1 MSDSDREK
9 PEGSSKE
16 PAKAENDSVID
27 LVEEIEEPSAP
38 DSPPPLEE
46 LRQDIGA
53 ALDADAPPSNALPD
67 LGRLDFEEDEDL
79 ATRDGI
85 PADPVLAKTDMP
97 SLDESLDW
105 LLQPG
110 PEDSFEDRGAPA
122 AASADISVEES
133 SFDQPPTGGEMLLE
147 TTGEPPGALDIG
159 VEDDDI
165 ELIEIEE
172 DEPDSQLAWLDDLN
186 PDQPAAAA
194 KAPPDAAA
202 PAFPP
207 SDADADLFAATSA
220 ADIFAANLAFGEG
233 VSENISAA
241 SAPLIAAAATL
252 PLAAAPIAP
261 SSEAPP
267 AAEVASLTAGQIE
280 AAVER
285 LIERKLGGSL
295 ESLVLKAVETAV
307 ASEIKRL
314 QRLLLEYDPDDPT
327 A

>member
-9 PEGSSKE
+9 PEDSSKE

-27 LVEEIEEPSAP
+27 LVEEIEEQDAP
-38 DSPPPLEE
+38 DSQPPLED
-46 LRQDIGA
+46 LRQHIGEA
-53 ALDADAPPSNALPD
+53 MDADALLSDALPE

-79 ATRDGI
+79 ATRVSV
-85 PADPVLAKTDMP
+85 PADPVLAKADLP
-97 SLDESLDW
+97 SLDESMDW

-110 PEDSFEDRGAPA
+110 PEDSFEDRGAPPA
-122 AASADISVEES
+122 AAEDISAGES
-133 SFDQPPTGGEMLLE
+133 SFDQPPTGGGTLLE
-147 TTGEPPGALDIG
+147 TTGQPPDPLDIG

-172 DEPDSQLAWLDDLN
+172 DEADNQLAWLDDLN

-194 KAPPDAAA
+194 IAPPDPAA

-220 ADIFAANLAFGEG
+220 ADIFAANVDFGEG
-233 VSENISAA
+233 ISAA
-241 SAPLIAAAATL
+241 SAPLIAAAAAL
-252 PLAAAPIAP
+252 PLAVAPVAP

-267 AAEVASLTAGQIE
+267 AAEGAAPTAEQIE

-285 LIERKLGGSL
+285 LIERKLGASL

-314 QRLLLEYDPDDPT
+314 QQLLLEYDPDDPT